1 MTAYINNSNSDYTI
15 KGYGLIK
22 QGESVDIPSTD
33 ASASEAVLA
42 LGFTKGSKASKA
54 KTSNAGKG
62 EK

>member
-1 MTAYINNSNSDYTI
+1 MTAYKNSTFADYII

-42 LGFTKGSKASKA
+42 LGFTKGGKA
-54 KTSNAGKG
+54 K
-62 EK
+62 